1 MASELFAARSDFAS
15 LGSSL
20 AAVQQN
26 AMADQ
31 ISNNAALQ
39 NYNNVSAQLKAAIP
53 SGFGDI
59 AFGAYELLGQ
69 GKDLVGRL
77 AKVREAVAAAPDA
90 IKAALVKG
98 GNQLGA
104 RVNQAKSLVS
114 ETTNTLQTTGDAL
127 RTTATEGAE
136 QLQSLA
142 TSGETQLRTAATSG
156 AEQLQSLAT
165 GGVSELRTA
174 ATGGLENVI
183 STTRTAVESATGR
196 LPLTE
201 NEIEARLPEYGQSM
215 EMTDFAAT
223 RAPQQ
228 LSDVL
233 PTLGPTPATD
243 VNLFRSTA
251 PYLREGPSLTG
262 VDVPGVSSQA
272 GDFLRGLAPESLIT
286 RPDEAILPVQ
296 SLQSEG
302 GAALS
307 NALGVSER
315 VGGAAQEVVTNLAST
330 AASTAARGGAVA
342 TDLASAGSGA
352 VTKAATTLQEAGGA
366 AADLAKGAVSDVAET
381 ALEASS
387 AFLPVIGEVTAVALG
402 GYQLYEGFKDLF
414 SHPSA
419 AAPVTVAMPTV
430 ANIGQGFQSGI

>member
-31 ISNNAALQ
+31 LSNNAALQ

-77 AKVREAVAAAPDA
+77 AKVREAVSAAPDA

-142 TSGETQLRTAATSG
+142 TSGVSQLRAPALEGGAIELSPGVFMTRTGRIAPPAPDAVPDIVPTEVPFSLPLATKRPTTTTF
-156 AEQLQSLAT
+156 ADTLQPENVLQS
-165 GGVSELRTA
+165 G
-174 ATGGLENVI
+174 
-183 STTRTAVESATGR
+183 
-196 LPLTE
+196 
-201 NEIEARLPEYGQSM
+201 
-215 EMTDFAAT
+215 
-223 RAPQQ
+223 
-228 LSDVL
+228 
-233 PTLGPTPATD
+233 
-243 VNLFRSTA
+243 
-251 PYLREGPSLTG
+251 LRELDPEMSPVASLRSLGPSLTG

-272 GDFLRGLAPESLIT
+272 GNFLRGLTPESLIT

-330 AASTAARGGAVA
+330 AASTAARGGAMA

>member
-20 AAVQQN
+20 ASFQQN

-31 ISNNAALQ
+31 ISNNAAIQ
-39 NYNNVSAQLKAAIP
+39 NYNNVSAQLKAAVP

-98 GNQLGA
+98 GNQLGS

-114 ETTNTLQTTGDAL
+114 DTTNTLQTTGDAL

-142 TSGETQLRTAATSG
+142 TSGVTQLRTAAPALEGGAIEISPNVFMTRSG
-156 AEQLQSLAT
+156 RIAPPAPGAAPDIAPTETPFSLPLAT
-165 GGVSELRTA
+165 KRPTTSTLADT
-174 ATGGLENVI
+174 LQPENVI
-183 STTRTAVESATGR
+183 
-196 LPLTE
+196 
-201 NEIEARLPEYGQSM
+201 QS
-215 EMTDFAAT
+215 
-223 RAPQQ
+223 
-228 LSDVL
+228 
-233 PTLGPTPATD
+233 G
-243 VNLFRSTA
+243 
-251 PYLREGPSLTG
+251 LREIDPEMSPLANLGSFRGPSLTG

-272 GDFLRGLAPESLIT
+272 GDFLRGMTPESLIT

-296 SLQSEG
+296 SLQTEG

-330 AASTAARGGAVA
+330 AASTAARGATMA
-342 TDLASAGSGA
+342 TDLASAGTGA
-352 VTKAATTLQEAGGA
+352 VTKAASTLQEAGGA
-366 AADLAKGAVSDVAET
+366 AADIVKGAATDVAET

-402 GYQLYEGFKDLF
+402 GYQLYEGFKSLF
-414 SHPSA
+414 EHPSI

-430 ANIGQGFQSGI
+430 ANIGQTFQSGI

>member
-77 AKVREAVAAAPDA
+77 AKVREAVSAAPDA

-114 ETTNTLQTTGDAL
+114 ETTDTLQTTGDAL
-127 RTTATEGAE
+127 RASATEGAE

-142 TSGETQLRTAATSG
+142 TSGVSQLRAAAPALEGGAIELSPGVFMTRSG
-156 AEQLQSLAT
+156 RIAPPAPDAVPDIVPTEVPFSLPLATKRPTTTTFADTLQPENVLQS
-165 GGVSELRTA
+165 G
-174 ATGGLENVI
+174 
-183 STTRTAVESATGR
+183 
-196 LPLTE
+196 
-201 NEIEARLPEYGQSM
+201 
-215 EMTDFAAT
+215 
-223 RAPQQ
+223 
-228 LSDVL
+228 
-233 PTLGPTPATD
+233 
-243 VNLFRSTA
+243 
-251 PYLREGPSLTG
+251 LRELDPEMSPVANLRSLGPSLTG

-272 GDFLRGLAPESLIT
+272 GDFLRGLAPESMIT

-296 SLQSEG
+296 SLQTEG

-330 AASTAARGGAVA
+330 AASTAARGGAMA

-419 AAPVTVAMPTV
+419 APPVTVTMPTV